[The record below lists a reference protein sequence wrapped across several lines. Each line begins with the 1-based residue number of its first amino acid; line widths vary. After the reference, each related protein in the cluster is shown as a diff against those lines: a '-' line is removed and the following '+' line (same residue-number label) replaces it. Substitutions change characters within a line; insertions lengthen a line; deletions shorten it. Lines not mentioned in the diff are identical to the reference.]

1 MKFSGVSQEALKA
14 FIDRRH
20 PEYNEYEEHWEFLED
35 TYEGGREWFEENLFK
50 YHKEGDDEF
59 AKRQQRA
66 YRFNHTREVVDLVQ
80 KYIFKGSIERL
91 ENAPTELKDF
101 WKSTTLANLDIG
113 QFIYS
118 CSTEATKMGSVW
130 IFTDTNVR
138 PGDVV
143 SVADAKAQKSRVYAY
158 MVSVL
163 DVLDVGFDDQGAYT
177 WVLVREW
184 KRDDADP
191 INSTGEVKA
200 YYRLWMRD
208 SWALFTVE
216 KDATGDTLVKQI
228 DEGVNTLGEIPGF
241 RLDHIITGDRYA
253 SPGLIDDIAYLDRAI
268 ANYLSNIDAIIQDQ
282 TFSQLTIPAQSIEP
296 GSDDEKKIIE
306 MGTKRLFTYDAEG
319 GGKPEYISPDPKQ
332 AGVIL
337 EVINKII
344 NEIYHTVGMAGERTK
359 SDNAVGTDNSSGV
372 AKAYDFERVNSLL
385 VSKASSL
392 ESAENRLAKLVMRWN
407 SKSLEEDPVKYPET
421 FDVRSLFDEFTIAE
435 NLALIDAPG
444 AIRQEQMKQVVDKL
458 FPRIAA
464 DLRQRIESEIKR
476 WPTTVEA
483 IGTPPSKIGSQV
495 GKAPAQKRQ
504 GQVTKATA

>member
-1 MKFSGVSQEALKA
+1 MDFSGVSQEALKA

-20 PEYNEYEEHWEFLED
+20 PEYEEYEDHWDFLHD
-35 TYEGGREWFEENLFK
+35 TYEGGREWFDQHLFK

-59 AKRQQRA
+59 AKRRDRA

-80 KYIFKGSIERL
+80 KYIFKGNIERQ
-91 ENAPTELKDF
+91 ETAPQELKDF
-101 WKSTTLANLDIG
+101 WAKATLSNLSIG
-113 QFIYS
+113 QFAYS

-143 SVADAKAQKSRVYAY
+143 SIADAKAQKSRVYAY
-158 MVSVL
+158 MVNVL
-163 DVLDVGFDDQGAYT
+163 DVLDVGFDEQGAYT

-191 INSTGEVKA
+191 IYSTGEVKP

-208 SWALFTVE
+208 SWTLFGIE
-216 KDATGDTLVKQI
+216 KNDANETIVRQMGM
-228 DEGVNTLGEIPGF
+228 GVNPLGEIPGF
-241 RLDHIITGDRYA
+241 RLDHVITDDRYA
-253 SPGLIDDIAYLDRAI
+253 SPGLIDDIAYLDRAV

-296 GSDDEKKIIE
+296 GSDEEKKIID

-359 SDNAVGTDNSSGV
+359 SDNAVGIDNSSGV

-385 VSKASSL
+385 VSKASAL
-392 ESAENRLAKLVMRWN
+392 ESAENRLAKLVMKWN
-407 SKSLEEDPVKYPET
+407 SKVLEEDPVKYPET
-421 FDVRSLFDEFTIAE
+421 FDVRSLFDEFTIAQ
-435 NLALIDAPG
+435 NLALIDAPDTV
-444 AIRQEQMKQVVDKL
+444 RQEQMKQVVDKL

-464 DLRQRIESEIKR
+464 ELRSTIESEIKS
-476 WPTTVEA
+476 WPKKEEVL
-483 IGTPPSKIGSQV
+483 GTPPSRAGST
-495 GKAPAQKRQ
+495 GRAPAQKRQ
-504 GQVTKATA
+504 GQVTKSTQ